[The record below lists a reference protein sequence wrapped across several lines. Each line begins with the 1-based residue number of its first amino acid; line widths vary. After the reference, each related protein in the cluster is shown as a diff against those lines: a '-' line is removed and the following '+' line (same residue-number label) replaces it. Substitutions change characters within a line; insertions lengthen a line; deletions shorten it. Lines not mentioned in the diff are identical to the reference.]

1 MRYGTILLIIGIFLT
16 GILFAGCSLP
26 QQRTAAEKTASVE
39 MTISA
44 LISTEQVL
52 RSSVTPT
59 PSASPV
65 PSKTPFPEPTL
76 TFTATFGPSPT
87 PTLGP
92 EYFHGSLWYEPG
104 YVSQYG
110 LKYYGS
116 EITTGC
122 TAACV
127 QMVLD
132 FWHKYKGSYPTM
144 GAQEL
149 IDQNVWQGQ
158 FDVHTG
164 LNILDTE
171 DDLQLMD

>member
-1 MRYGTILLIIGIFLT
+1 MRSRTILLIISISLT
-16 GILFAGCSLP
+16 GLFCTGCSLP
-26 QQRTAAEKTASVE
+26 KQRTAAEKTASVE
-39 MTISA
+39 MTINA
-44 LISTEQVL
+44 LISTEQTL
-52 RSSVTPT
+52 RSSFTPT
-59 PSASPV
+59 PSATPV
-65 PSKTPFPEPTL
+65 PTKTPTHEPTL

-110 LKYYGS
+110 LKYNGS

-132 FWHKYKGSYPTM
+132 FGMSTKKPIPPWEPR
-144 GAQEL
+144 
-149 IDQNVWQGQ
+149 N
-158 FDVHTG
+158 
-164 LNILDTE
+164 
-171 DDLQLMD
+171 